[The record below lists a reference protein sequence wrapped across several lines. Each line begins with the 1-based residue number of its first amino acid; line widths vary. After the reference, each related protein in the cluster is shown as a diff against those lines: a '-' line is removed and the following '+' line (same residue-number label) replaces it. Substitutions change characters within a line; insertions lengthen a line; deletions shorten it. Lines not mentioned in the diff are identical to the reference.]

1 VAAPQADSSAQP
13 TFELLATLMDKG
25 RHDMF
30 HLAKPHGKDQHGGET
45 MSARSTL
52 GYYMEIARDLGF
64 RSIRN
69 PLESYGHVSIPPT
82 AEKEHCHI
90 VAVHAP
96 KQKSLSEPVRDLTIA
111 AGCAVLINKV

>member
-1 VAAPQADSSAQP
+1 
-13 TFELLATLMDKG
+13 MDKG